1 VIHAEGFRSLEEGEA
16 LEYDVITVDGRTKA
30 DNVTGPDGAFVK
42 GQPKRGPRDQDYDE
56 Y

>member
-1 VIHAEGFRSLEEGEA
+1 VIHAEGFRSLDEGEA
-16 LEYDVITVDGRTKA
+16 VEYDVITVDGREKA

-42 GQPKRGPRDQDYDE
+42 GQPKRARRDEDYGE